1 MKNKIK
7 VNDTV
12 EFKASSLGSGTII
25 KLPNEEMYGDK
36 LYTVEFI
43 WFKIQAG
50 CWTSAVSFHEMSG
63 TIFC

>member
-36 LYTVEFI
+36 LYTVEFPGGKEI
-43 WFKIQAG
+43 RCTEHYFKTG
-50 CWTSAVSFHEMSG
+50 SK
-63 TIFC
+63 